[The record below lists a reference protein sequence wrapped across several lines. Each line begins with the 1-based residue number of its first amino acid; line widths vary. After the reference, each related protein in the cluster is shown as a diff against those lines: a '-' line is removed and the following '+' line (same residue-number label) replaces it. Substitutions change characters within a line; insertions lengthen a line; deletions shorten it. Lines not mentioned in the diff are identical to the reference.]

1 MSESNGRATLI
12 LAVDDLARAQVQ
24 VPEWANVGDLY
35 VREWD
40 GSSREKVERAAQEP
54 NANLTPLIVCLSL
67 CDAVGKRIFSD
78 TDLDALAGKNAKVLD
93 RIAMAAWTHNGM
105 PLPAEAPGK

>member
-24 VPEWANVGDLY
+24 VPEWANVGDLWI
-35 VREWD
+35 REWD
-40 GSSREKVERAAQEP
+40 GASREKVERAAQEP

-67 CDAVGKRIFSD
+67 CDAVGKRIFGD
-78 TDLDALAGKNAKVLD
+78 TDLEAVAGKNAKVLD
-93 RIAMAAWTHNGM
+93 RIALEACKLNGM